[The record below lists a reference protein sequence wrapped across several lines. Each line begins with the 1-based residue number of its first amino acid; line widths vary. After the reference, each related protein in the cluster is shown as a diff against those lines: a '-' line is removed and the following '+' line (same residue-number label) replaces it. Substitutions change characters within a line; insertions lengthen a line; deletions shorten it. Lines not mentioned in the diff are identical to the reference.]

1 MIKVTTP
8 IPWNEV
14 DEKVKQ
20 LIAARSEAKQARNF
34 ALADQLRKD
43 IQSLGYLINDVA
55 GGNTEVMK
63 LGDAGVVAKKRFLLL
78 FGSGEIA
85 PTSVDIYRS
94 TFLQLG
100 KRDLTISLITT
111 PAGFQPN
118 VSSVYGEIKDFMLAA
133 LPDFN
138 LNIQVVPVNTRVDAD
153 NNEYVIQIQM
163 SDILFLGP
171 GSPTYGIRHLSGS
184 RVLRAI
190 IEQVKSS
197 ATLILASA
205 ATITFSAHSLPVYE
219 IYKVGEELHWVDGL
233 DVYKEIWESTTIIP
247 HFNNREGGV
256 GLDTSY
262 CYVGKDRAQKLISML
277 PTDAKVI
284 GIDEHTAL
292 IIDLETQELVV
303 RGKGGINQVK

>member
-1 MIKVTTP
+1 MVKVTTP
-8 IPWNEV
+8 IPWNDV
-14 DEKVKQ
+14 DAKIKE
-20 LIAARSEAKQARNF
+20 LIIARSDAKQARNF
-34 ALADQLRKD
+34 ELADQLRKD
-43 IQSLGYLINDVA
+43 VESLGYLINDVA
-55 GGNTEVMK
+55 GGSTEVMK
-63 LGDAGVVAKKRFLLL
+63 LGDAGLVSKKRFLLL

-118 VSSVYGEIKDFMLAA
+118 VLSVYGEIKDFMLAA

-138 LNIQVVPVNTRVDAD
+138 LNIQVVPVNNRVDAD
-153 NNEYVIQIQM
+153 NTEYVKQIQM

-171 GSPTYGIRHLSGS
+171 GSPTYAIRQLKNTKT
-184 RVLRAI
+184 LQAI
-190 IEQVKSS
+190 LEQVKKR

-205 ATITFSAHSLPVYE
+205 ATITFSQYALPVYE

-233 DVYKEIWESTTIIP
+233 DVYSEIWGSTTIIP

-262 CYVGKDRAQKLISML
+262 CYVGKDRAEKLISML
-277 PTDAKVI
+277 PADVKVV

-292 IIDLETQELVV
+292 IIDLETREQVV
-303 RGKGGINQVK
+303 RGKGRINQVK